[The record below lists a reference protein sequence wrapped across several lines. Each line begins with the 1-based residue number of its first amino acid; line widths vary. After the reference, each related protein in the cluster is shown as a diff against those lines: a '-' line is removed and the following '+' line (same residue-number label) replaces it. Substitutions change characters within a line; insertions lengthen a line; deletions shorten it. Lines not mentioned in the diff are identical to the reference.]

1 MPLGW
6 LLKPNLPMLKAAF
19 LVKRKSGKKFLFLS
33 LFVVFFKIKKKK
45 KKDEKNWLHPPSE
58 TFIFSAFNYLSM
70 FCKTSIIFLILTR
83 MI

>member
-33 LFVVFFKIKKKK
+33 LFVVFFGIKKKK
-45 KKDEKNWLHPPSE
+45 GRKKTDYIPPPRHSYSQLS
-58 TFIFSAFNYLSM
+58 TTYLCFMES
-70 FCKTSIIFLILTR
+70 L
-83 MI
+83 